1 MLGNAAVNAKLNRS
15 LRLTI
20 KEIAPILAVG
30 MWRVVCFAANADGVK
45 NVTIISTLRR
55 TSSAALSN
63 WRSGLPAA
71 ERISRRRLPP
81 ST

>member
-1 MLGNAAVNAKLNRS
+1 MRPVATGSPAPAI
-15 LRLTI
+15 TI
-20 KEIAPILAVG
+20 G
-30 MWRVVCFAANADGVK
+30 MSCVACCAANADGVK
-45 NVTIISTLRR
+45 NVTIRSTLRR